1 METRANYLMIGAFIL
16 GALAFIFIF
25 VFWVANI
32 AGGGNRYQI
41 IFDTSVAGLTAG
53 SRVGFNGIKVGEVQ
67 SFELDPQD
75 ARKIRVVISVRDN
88 TPIREDSLATIK
100 SLGLAGGSAVE
111 ITPGSPDSPLLVA
124 TEDNPIPTIQAQPI
138 AGAGIFDAAPAAL
151 NTANAFIK
159 RLDALIAANEQEI
172 SDTMKNVDAFT
183 TMLDG
188 KNQEIEQAIMDLRS
202 GAADFKAVSEKLDK
216 NLDELTIQAKQG
228 MQDFSAAMQQA
239 RQTAATLDRVLK
251 KFEANPASFLLGGS
265 RQQQTVPRR

>member
-1 METRANYLMIGAFIL
+1 METRANYLMIGGFIL
-16 GALAFIFIF
+16 GALALIFIF

-41 IFDTSVAGLTAG
+41 VFDSSVAGLTTG

-67 SFELDPQD
+67 SFALDPQD
-75 ARKIRVVISVRDN
+75 ARKVRVVISVSDN

-100 SLGLAGGSAVE
+100 SMGLAGGSGVE
-111 ITPGSPDSPLLVA
+111 ISPGSPDSPLLVA
-124 TEDNPIPTIQAQPI
+124 TDEHPIPTIEAAPM

-172 SDTMKNVDAFT
+172 NNTMKNVDEFT
-183 TMLDG
+183 SMLEG
-188 KNQEIEQAIMDLRS
+188 KNQEIEQAIVDLRS
-202 GAADFKAVSEKLDK
+202 GAEDFKQISAKLDK
-216 NLDELTIQAKQG
+216 NLDELTLEAKKG

-239 RQTAATLDRVLK
+239 RQTAATMDRVLK
-251 KFEANPASFLLGGS
+251 KFEANPASFLFGGS
-265 RQQQTVPRR
+265 RQGNVQRR